1 MAIRQRAAASLWQSA
16 SSVPFSTARSIS
28 TALVMRARIM
38 LATAD
43 QELNSSIARHLQTTR
58 ASGLVDIFDSV
69 RVER

>member
-1 MAIRQRAAASLWQSA
+1 
-16 SSVPFSTARSIS
+16 
-28 TALVMRARIM
+28 MRARIM